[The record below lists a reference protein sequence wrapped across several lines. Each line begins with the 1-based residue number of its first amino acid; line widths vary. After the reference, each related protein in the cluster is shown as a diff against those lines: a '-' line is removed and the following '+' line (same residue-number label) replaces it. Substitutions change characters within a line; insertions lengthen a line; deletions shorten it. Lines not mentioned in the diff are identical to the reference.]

1 MKLVVAIG
9 GNALL
14 RRGQA
19 LSADNQLANVRVAAA
34 QLARVALKHDL
45 VVTHGNGPQ
54 VGLLAL
60 QAAAY
65 TAVQGY
71 PLDVLGAQTDGM
83 IGYLLEQELSN
94 LLPPEKVVV
103 TLLTRVEVSLAD
115 PAFAKP
121 SKPIG
126 PVYSRDEAD
135 RVAAERHWVMTAE
148 GAADG
153 AAGGVGFRRVVA
165 SPQPQRV
172 LGLDPIRWLLGHQ
185 ALVIAAGGGGI
196 PVAVGGDGRT
206 RHGVDAVIDKDL
218 CSGLLAAELNADC
231 LVIATDVDAVYLDW
245 GRPGQRALRHVS
257 PAELAKHR
265 FPAGSMGPKVE
276 AACRFV
282 HATGKR
288 ALIGSLEHIESM
300 LDGGAGTEVRPDAVE
315 LVAGA
320 QDGVATR
327 R

>member
-14 RRGQA
+14 RRGQV
-19 LSADNQLANVRVAAA
+19 LSAANQLANIRVAAA
-34 QLARVALKHDL
+34 QLARVALQHDL
-45 VVTHGNGPQ
+45 VLTHGNGPQ

-60 QAAAY
+60 QAAAN

-94 LLPPEKVVV
+94 LLPPDKVVV
-103 TLLTRVEVSLAD
+103 TLLTRVEVSLDD

-126 PVYSRDEAD
+126 PVYSREEAD
-135 RVAAERHWVMTAE
+135 RVAAERHWVV
-148 GAADG
+148 AADG
-153 AAGGVGFRRVVA
+153 AGFRRVVA

-172 LGLDPIRWLLGHQ
+172 LGLEPIRWLLAHQ

-196 PVAVGGDGRT
+196 PVAMGTDGRT
-206 RHGVDAVIDKDL
+206 RAGVDAVIDKDL
-218 CSGLLAAELNADC
+218 CSGLLARELNADC

-245 GRPGQRALRHVS
+245 GLPAQRALRHVT
-257 PAELAKHR
+257 PAELAQHQ

-276 AACRFV
+276 AACRFAT
-282 HATGKR
+282 ATGGR
-288 ALIGSLEHIESM
+288 ALIGSLEQIEAM
-300 LDGGAGTEVRPDAVE
+300 LDGQAGTEVRLARD
-315 LVAGA
+315 
-320 QDGVATR
+320 
-327 R
+327 